1 MNTLDTA
8 KKERCCSNA
17 INSLSDGIEELQKA
31 IEKHPLFADKLM
43 ELTKAE
49 ADQALNTYRRLND
62 NGRATGATIF
72 LEEWCEFL
80 EAVQNN
86 DKSAAR
92 HELAQCIAMLLRI
105 GIHIDDYMAK
115 DKQD

>member
-31 IEKHPLFADKLM
+31 IEKHPLFADKLSCLD
-43 ELTKAE
+43 EEDVLSVLDAQRKA
-49 ADQALNTYRRLND
+49 ND
-62 NGRATGATIF
+62 SGLANASTIF
-72 LEEWCEFL
+72 HEEWYEFL
-80 EAVQNN
+80 EAVQNG
-86 DKSAAR
+86 DKAAAR

-105 GIHIDDYMAK
+105 GIHLEDYIK
-115 DKQD
+115 TGVNQ